1 MIEKYN
7 EEVALLLAQAGPLN
21 GQRWALKNIFFL
33 GREADCDIVIPDR
46 QVSRHHVRLAQTV
59 NGFQLE
65 DLGSKNGT
73 HLNGKPLQGNA
84 ILKDGDLIQIAL
96 AQKFVFFSSD
106 ATVPLEFNRGD
117 FQSQALYPASVQPQ
131 VSEIASESA
140 DQVVIRELV
149 LEKRSRRVWLRVKH
163 AGIKSVDALD
173 APDFKEI
180 EVEPPL
186 SASQFRLLELLYEEE
201 GRVVSREEL
210 VVNVWGVDQAVG
222 VSEQAFDA
230 LVRRLRDRLAKVDP
244 THPFI
249 VTVRGHGLRLD
260 NPLL

>member
-1 MIEKYN
+1 MMEKYN
-7 EEVALLLAQAGPLN
+7 EEVALLLAQAGPLI
-21 GQRWALKNIFFL
+21 GQRWALNNIVFL
-33 GREADCDIVIPDR
+33 GREADCEIVIPNR
-46 QVSRHHVRLAQTV
+46 QVSRHHARLSQTV
-59 NGFQLE
+59 DGFRLE

-73 HLNGKPLQGNA
+73 HLNGKPLQGNV

-117 FQSQALYPASVQPQ
+117 YQSQVPYPASSQPQ
-131 VSEIASESA
+131 ASETAGEPAKQAVS
-140 DQVVIRELV
+140 RRLV
-149 LEKRSRRVWLRVKH
+149 LEKRSRRVWIFVKQ
-163 AGIKSVDALD
+163 ASLPVENED
-173 APDFKEI
+173 APGYKEI

-186 SASQFRLLELLYEEE
+186 SASQFRLLELLYEEA

-210 VVNVWGVDQAVG
+210 VANVWGTDQAIG

-230 LVRRLRDRLAKVDP
+230 LVRRLRDRLAGFDP

-249 VTVRGHGLRLD
+249 VTVRGHGLRLN